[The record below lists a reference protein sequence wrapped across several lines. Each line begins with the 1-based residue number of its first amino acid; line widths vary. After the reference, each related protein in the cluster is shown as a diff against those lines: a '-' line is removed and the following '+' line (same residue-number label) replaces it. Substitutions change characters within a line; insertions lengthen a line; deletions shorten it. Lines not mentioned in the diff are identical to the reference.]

1 MWPSIQRLRRT
12 HHFFIQQGAYPV
24 LLSTALAISLY
35 TGRVLQSERLTFLFL
50 VWNLFLAWIPYLA
63 SVGAIYF
70 HQRYP
75 RKWWLLLPPA
85 ALWLAFFP
93 NAPYILTD
101 LLHLAYRPPVPY
113 WYDIGLLIVF
123 AWTGLFLGIYSL
135 RLMQGMVQDYAGGVV
150 GWMFVLASLGLSGLG
165 IYMGRFLRWNS
176 WDLVFHPQAVVSDVA
191 VRLANP
197 LDNPRTVGVTM
208 LFAAILFISYV
219 TLTAVPA
226 VSTRRN

>member
-1 MWPSIQRLRRT
+1 MLLSRHHIRQT
-12 HHFFIQQGAYPV
+12 HRFLIQQGAYPV
-24 LLSTALAISLY
+24 LLSTALAFSLY
-35 TGRVLQSERLTFLFL
+35 LGRVVLSQRLTFLFL

-63 SVGAIYF
+63 SLGAICF

-101 LLHLAYRPPVPY
+101 LLHLAYRSPVPY

-135 RLMQGMVQDYAGGVV
+135 RLMQGMVQDYMGMVL
-150 GWMFVLASLGLSGLG
+150 GWAFVLISLGLSGLG

-176 WDLVFHPQAVVSDVA
+176 WDLVFHPQEVLTEVV
-191 VRLANP
+191 VRLVNP
-197 LDNPRTVGVTM
+197 LENLQTVGVTM
-208 LFAAILFISYV
+208 LFAAILFITYL
-219 TLTAVPA
+219 TLTAMP
-226 VSTRRN
+226 SLSKPR